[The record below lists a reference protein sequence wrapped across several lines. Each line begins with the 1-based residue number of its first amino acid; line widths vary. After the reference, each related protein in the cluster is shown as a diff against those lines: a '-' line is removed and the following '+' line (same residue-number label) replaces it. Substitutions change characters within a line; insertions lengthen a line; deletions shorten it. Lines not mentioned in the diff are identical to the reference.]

1 MPTDDAVI
9 SVYGSLDGSAWSATP
24 LVVLVL
30 DKDVD
35 PNSIDFIVTGVYQF
49 QVGLKRSGFTDT
61 ITSADLACRKDGVS
75 VDRCCCASRRW
86 NVQPRL
92 VARPWREHRSASS
105 GPEISPRCSVRHS
118 RSGAGPC
125 AVVLRAARPDRTAL
139 AAPPST
145 PPHQDMWQRITPR
158 TQP

>member
-75 VDRCCCASRRW
+75 VDRCCCASRRSGTSNRAW
-86 NVQPRL
+86 SRGRGASIDRRAPDL
-92 VARPWREHRSASS
+92 RSRRDAAFAMRGLAL
-105 GPEISPRCSVRHS
+105 GP
-118 RSGAGPC
+118 
-125 AVVLRAARPDRTAL
+125 
-139 AAPPST
+139 AP
-145 PPHQDMWQRITPR
+145 
-158 TQP
+158 